1 MPSLMTK
8 PSVKPLA
15 SVRSPTMSFIE
26 KVSPGFSR
34 VPSMISAARPMLML
48 RYSA

>member
-1 MPSLMTK
+1 MPSLITK
-8 PSVKPLA
+8 PSVNPF
-15 SVRSPTMSFIE
+15 SRVRSPTTSFIE
-26 KVSPGFSR
+26 KVSPGSST